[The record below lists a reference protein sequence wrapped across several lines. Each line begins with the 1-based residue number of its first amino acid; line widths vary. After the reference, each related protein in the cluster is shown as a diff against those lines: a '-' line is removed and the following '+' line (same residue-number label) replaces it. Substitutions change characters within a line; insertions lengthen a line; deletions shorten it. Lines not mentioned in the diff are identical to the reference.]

1 MVTLGISCAGCAFA
15 FEEDALSN
23 TAFLTAHD
31 VKKVV
36 IGKSFSNCK
45 STKVAQRYI
54 GLKACDKANL
64 SDFYYLATSFF
75 HHSATQLL
83 SARVMRFVNRAGIK
97 ASIEYKEQRT
107 SFGLNA
113 NF

>member
-1 MVTLGISCAGCAFA
+1 MITLGIGCVGSAFA
-15 FEEDALSN
+15 YEEDSLSN
-23 TAFLTAHD
+23 TDYLVAHD

-36 IGKSFSNCK
+36 IGRSFSNCK
-45 STKVAQRYI
+45 STKIAQRYI
-54 GLKACDKANL
+54 GLKACDKANI

-83 SARVMRFVNRAGIK
+83 SKKVMRFVDRAGIK
-97 ASIEYKEQRT
+97 ANIEYKEQRT

-113 NF
+113 HF